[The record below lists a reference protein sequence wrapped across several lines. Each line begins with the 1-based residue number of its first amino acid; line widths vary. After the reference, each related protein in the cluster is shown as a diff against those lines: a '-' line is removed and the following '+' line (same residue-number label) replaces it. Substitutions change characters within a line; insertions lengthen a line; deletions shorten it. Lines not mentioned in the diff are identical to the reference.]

1 MDLLATQWMIG
12 LLGFAAGITVGAL
25 IYHFTRTDAGAGSH
39 VAEELEQL
47 RAENEEYQR
56 NVARHFQRTAE
67 LVNNLTESYRDVH
80 QHLSQGAQSLCSED
94 EALRAQLEGS
104 LANRLISQPEPT
116 PAEAEKIL
124 DKAVEPPKD
133 YAPKSAPDERGTLSE
148 EYGLKKKKSKPAAG

>member
-12 LLGFAAGITVGAL
+12 LLGFAAGIAVGAL
-25 IYHFTRTDAGAGSH
+25 IYHFTRSDGGMSGH

-47 RAENEEYQR
+47 RAENEAYQS

-80 QHLSQGAQSLCSED
+80 EHLAQGAQSLCSED
-94 EALRAQLEGS
+94 EALRNQLESS

-116 PAEAEKIL
+116 PEEAEKLL

-133 YAPKSAPDERGTLSE
+133 YAPKSEPGERGTLSE
-148 EYGLKKKKSKPAAG
+148 DYGVKKKKKEKAAS